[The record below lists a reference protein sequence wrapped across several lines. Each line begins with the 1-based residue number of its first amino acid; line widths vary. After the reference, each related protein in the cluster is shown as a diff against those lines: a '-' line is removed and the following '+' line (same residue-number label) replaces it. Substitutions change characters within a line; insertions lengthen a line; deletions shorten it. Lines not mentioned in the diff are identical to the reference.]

1 MRGEAMGIRL
11 AAQVVALPQSRRDVL
26 LRPVAVKTGAMSLNL
41 GSISPSLKLGRYNI
55 GFAATR
61 EGSTDNGTGSVYA
74 YRPIGDR
81 EWVHRRL
88 EVQPMEWL
96 WRQGLFGRVLPT
108 SDGLQCGGSLEGII
122 HPDAE
127 TLKWTIHITL
137 SLPPNPNDV
146 ARCLANKQAK
156 YLAEITDGDFAD
168 KCTPRVLRWGP
179 PKLESAVLTVII
191 SISIVRAECLGG
203 AGLGSRLIR
212 LYDLQIGRD
221 VIFGASMKRV
231 DTSADGVLHS
241 RYMLNSL
248 LFGELSPGQLR
259 GPAGGKATMRLAVC
273 QRVKSFEKLD
283 PALRDTS
290 NEMCLDW
297 KLHLRE
303 DQSKKATGWA
313 GWGLLAAIN

>member
-41 GSISPSLKLGRYNI
+41 GSISPPLKLGWYNI
-55 GFAATR
+55 CFAATR
-61 EGSTDNGTGSVYA
+61 L
-74 YRPIGDR
+74 
-81 EWVHRRL
+81 L
-88 EVQPMEWL
+88 ETEWL

-108 SDGLQCGGSLEGII
+108 SDDLQHGGSLEGII

-156 YLAEITDGDFAD
+156 YLAEIADGDFAD
-168 KCTPRVLRWGP
+168 ECTPRVVRWGP

-212 LYDLQIGRD
+212 LYDLQIGCD

-283 PALRDTS
+283 PALSDTS

-313 GWGLLAAIN
+313 GRGLLAAIN